1 MKEQLALL
9 LELQKIDAVVFE
21 LRSSIKALP
30 EKLAPAKAD
39 LAKLEAMLQAERD
52 RLAETEAWRRE
63 QEQLISQDQEDIQK
77 AKSKLQASKNSKEF
91 AGASRE
97 VDNKR
102 RSMNEREEEV
112 LKVIEALEK
121 SRGEIAAHEND
132 VNTLRETIEAEEAKI
147 GAQIAELTAQATEK
161 STGRDEITAKVDKNL
176 LKKYDYIVQ
185 FRGIAV
191 APVVAGTCQGCHMSV
206 PPQLNNTLARG
217 DSIESCPRCQRLLF
231 REDAFPELGGGGGEA
246 SND

>member
-1 MKEQLALL
+1 MKEQLVLL

-52 RLAETEAWRRE
+52 RLAETEVWRRE
-63 QEQLISQDQEDIQK
+63 QEHLISQDQEDIQK
-77 AKSKLQASKNSKEF
+77 AKSKLQASKNSKDF
-91 AGASRE
+91 AAASRE

-121 SRGEIAAHEND
+121 SRGEIAAHEKD
-132 VNTLRETIEAEEAKI
+132 VEALRQTIEAEEAKV
-147 GAQIAELTAQATEK
+147 ATQIAELTAQADEA
-161 STGRDEITAKVDKNL
+161 SAGRAEITANVEKGL

-191 APVVAGTCQGCHMSV
+191 APVVNGTCQGCHMSV
-206 PPQLNNTLARG
+206 PPQLNNMLARG

-231 REDAFPELGGGGGEA
+231 REEAFAEPPADASG
-246 SND
+246 S